1 MEYSSDMKKSQSN
14 CIYIDNS
21 QNKITRKEMLLMIL
35 DNELQSSPPS
45 EIAAYELLKKIV
57 ADKGMKQSYLTEQL
71 CISKSS
77 VSKYLNGDLKMNENV
92 TIAFIIAL
100 RLNKSQQNEVL
111 RAANI
116 CLTADT
122 KRNKVLNTLLTV
134 SSWSDELI
142 TVAECNKILRERNLE
157 ELTLA

>member
-1 MEYSSDMKKSQSN
+1 MR
-14 CIYIDNS
+14 C
-21 QNKITRKEMLLMIL
+21 
-35 DNELQSSPPS
+35 
-45 EIAAYELLKKIV
+45 
-57 ADKGMKQSYLTEQL
+57 
-71 CISKSS
+71 C
-77 VSKYLNGDLKMNENV
+77 
-92 TIAFIIAL
+92 L

>member
-1 MEYSSDMKKSQSN
+1 
-14 CIYIDNS
+14 
-21 QNKITRKEMLLMIL
+21 MIL

-45 EIAAYELLKKIV
+45 EIAAYELLKKIA

-77 VSKYLNGDLKMNENV
+77 VSKYFNGDLKMNENV

-142 TVAECNKILRERNLE
+142 TVAECNEILRERNLE